1 MTKKEEKEEE
11 HKKEMWSMDDLIS
24 LTQEIQIAD
33 ILFKNKI
40 VGVQYCELVEK
51 EEPSISVNESLSQEE
66 KDAYYMEVGVGRV
79 KAMLDKANNM
89 NPEGATVTS
98 DNWGKLPSTLRFM
111 IANEIMG
118 IETDISE
125 NFTIG

>member
-1 MTKKEEKEEE
+1 MTKKEVEN
-11 HKKEMWSMDDLIS
+11 KKEMWSMDDLIS
-24 LTQEIQIAD
+24 LTQEIQTTD
-33 ILFKNKI
+33 LLFKNKT
-40 VGVQYCELVEK
+40 VSVQYCELVEK
-51 EEPSISVNESLSQEE
+51 EEPSISVSESLSQEE
-66 KDAYYMEVGVGRV
+66 KDAYYMEVGVNRV

-98 DNWGKLPSTLRFM
+98 ENWGKLPSTLRFM

-118 IETDISE
+118 IETDVSE

>member
-1 MTKKEEKEEE
+1 
-11 HKKEMWSMDDLIS
+11 MDDLIS
-24 LTQEIQIAD
+24 LTQEIQTAD
-33 ILFKNKI
+33 LLFKGKSLI
-40 VGVQYCELVEK
+40 VQYCELVES
-51 EEPSISVNESLSQEE
+51 EEPSITVDNSLSEAE
-66 KDAYYMEVGVGRV
+66 KNDYYMEVGVSRV

-89 NPEGATVTS
+89 NPEGATITS
-98 DNWGKLPSTLRFM
+98 ENWGKLPSTLRFM

>member
-1 MTKKEEKEEE
+1 MTKKEEEN
-11 HKKEMWSMDDLIS
+11 KKEMWSMDDLIS
-24 LTQEIQIAD
+24 LTQEIQTAD
-33 ILFKNKI
+33 LLFKKKS
-40 VGVQYCELVEK
+40 VSVQYCELVEK
-51 EEPSISVNESLSQEE
+51 EEPSISVSESLSQEE

-98 DNWGKLPSTLRFM
+98 ENWGKLPSTLRFM

-118 IETDISE
+118 IETDVSE